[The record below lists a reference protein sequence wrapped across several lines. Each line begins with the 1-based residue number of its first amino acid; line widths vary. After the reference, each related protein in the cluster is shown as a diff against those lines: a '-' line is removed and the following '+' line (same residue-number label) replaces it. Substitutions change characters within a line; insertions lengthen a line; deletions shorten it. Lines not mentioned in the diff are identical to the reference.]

1 MNDQFSVSRSMASHA
16 PRRIGGAARRCGGLA
31 VATLAAV
38 ALAAAPGQAQPRLT
52 GAAAQGKDQAT
63 EIASGPLLAVVSL
76 SRQRISVY
84 GSTGL
89 VAQSPVST
97 GMAGYRTP
105 AGVFSI
111 LQRSRFHRSN
121 IYSNA
126 PMPYM
131 QRLTW
136 SGVAL
141 HAGVLPGYPASHG
154 CIRLPHQFAAD
165 LWGKTKIGT
174 RVVVARGDASPVPIE
189 DPRLPAA
196 SLTPAPLDEGRGP
209 ATAGHETPAS
219 TTHRL
224 KVADASGDFEPS
236 RMAVLD
242 PLRRAR
248 ARKAIAAAKAT
259 ETVGAAK
266 LAIKTSAAK
275 VDAAR
280 HAAAALRTAELALLG
295 ARRRHDAATRGV
307 ARALTPVASE
317 RAVQSLATAEDDLAQ
332 AEAVADEAWLMEAVL
347 RQEALEAE
355 TAAADAEDARLAA
368 AAALKEAERA
378 LEPISIF
385 VSWKTGR
392 VYIRQ
397 AWVPV
402 HEAPVAFTDATSPFG
417 THLYL
422 ALGPGADGETL
433 RWLAASLPASA
444 PRQSR
449 LNKRAGEPA
458 PVVSGSRGES
468 ATTALAR
475 FELSEE
481 TKQFISDRLWAGASL
496 IVSDYG
502 GSETGTYTDF
512 IVLAR

>member
-1 MNDQFSVSRSMASHA
+1 
-16 PRRIGGAARRCGGLA
+16 
-31 VATLAAV
+31 
-38 ALAAAPGQAQPRLT
+38 
-52 GAAAQGKDQAT
+52 
-63 EIASGPLLAVVSL
+63 
-76 SRQRISVY
+76 
-84 GSTGL
+84 
-89 VAQSPVST
+89 
-97 GMAGYRTP
+97 
-105 AGVFSI
+105 
-111 LQRSRFHRSN
+111 
-121 IYSNA
+121 
-126 PMPYM
+126 
-131 QRLTW
+131 
-136 SGVAL
+136 
-141 HAGVLPGYPASHG
+141 
-154 CIRLPHQFAAD
+154 
-165 LWGKTKIGT
+165 
-174 RVVVARGDASPVPIE
+174 
-189 DPRLPAA
+189 
-196 SLTPAPLDEGRGP
+196 
-209 ATAGHETPAS
+209 
-219 TTHRL
+219 
-224 KVADASGDFEPS
+224 
-236 RMAVLD
+236 
-242 PLRRAR
+242 
-248 ARKAIAAAKAT
+248 
-259 ETVGAAK
+259 
-266 LAIKTSAAK
+266 
-275 VDAAR
+275 
-280 HAAAALRTAELALLG
+280 LRTAELALLG

-385 VSWKTGR
+385 VSRKTGR

-402 HEAPVAFTDATSPFG
+402 HEAPVAFTHATSPFG